1 MRAGLA
7 RALCL
12 ALLPVSCAGFYVR
25 EEPLPVRPAV
35 SEPSAPTAL
44 SVSEAAELAVRNAV
58 SLRASREAL
67 KAREAAFGLGLRDF
81 LPRVRLTAEAG
92 DDVAAFGPDAASR
105 SLGIGLSQV
114 LWDGGR
120 RGAARAIERMELDL
134 ARDALD
140 LEEQSLAEAAIAAY
154 RASQA
159 AEARLGIRR
168 DSLSLAEAER
178 ALLAKERELGL
189 ATEADIVEADLS
201 LAAMGLAV
209 TEAELSA
216 ELAESELAE
225 ALGLDELPILGEALP
240 TTRLAVDVDEAVL
253 LPLALRRSRELA
265 VARASLGRRRAEARL
280 AAFSWLPILSLEA
293 SGRVHGDR
301 LPLGDAEWMLSL
313 ELSMDSAPI
322 SGSLSGGAGT
332 GSEGSRRTRS
342 SVGLEPLGR
351 LSSAPKPGE
360 AAVAAALEEERYRLL
375 ASRLERD
382 FRAAALSYRSA
393 ARLLAVK
400 DDALAL
406 GEERLRIATLG
417 ARLGKATRS
426 EKVEAELR
434 RAGLQVDVVDALLA
448 MIAAER
454 RLESLLRIPPSSL
467 AAFVERL

>member
-12 ALLPVSCAGFYVR
+12 VLLLSSCAGFYVR
-25 EEPLPVRPAV
+25 DEPLPVRLATR
-35 SEPSAPTAL
+35 EPCPRAAL
-44 SVSEAAELAVRNAV
+44 SVAEAAELAVRNAV
-58 SLRASREAL
+58 SLKASREAL
-67 KAREAAFGLGLRDF
+67 SAREAAFWLGLRDF

-92 DDVAAFGPDAASR
+92 DDVAAYGPDAASR

-120 RGAARAIERMELDL
+120 RGAARALERIELGL
-134 ARDALD
+134 ARDELD
-140 LEEQSLAEAAIAAY
+140 REEQSLAEAAIAAY

-189 ATEADIVEADLS
+189 ATEAEIVEADLS
-201 LAAMGLAV
+201 LATMGLAV
-209 TEAELSA
+209 TEAELAA
-216 ELAESELAE
+216 ELAEAELAE
-225 ALGLDELPILGEALP
+225 ALGLDELPALGEALP
-240 TTRLAVDVDEAVL
+240 NTRLAVDVDEAVL
-253 LPLALRRSRELA
+253 LPLALRRSYELT

-280 AAFSWLPILSLEA
+280 AAFSWLPVISIEA
-293 SGRVHGDR
+293 SGRVYGDR
-301 LPLGDAEWMLSL
+301 PPLCDADWTISL

-322 SGSLSGGAGT
+322 SGSLSGGT
-332 GSEGSRRTRS
+332 GADMEGSRRTRG

-351 LSSAPKPGE
+351 LASARGPGD

-375 ASRLERD
+375 AARVERD

-393 ARLLAVK
+393 VRLLAVK

-426 EKVEAELR
+426 EKMEAELT
-434 RAGLQVDVVDALLA
+434 RAGLKVDIVDALLA
-448 MIAAER
+448 VIAAER